1 MCYFLNHG
9 PVAAVHCTLEL
20 DFRVVAT
27 GSFGFQSPDSQ
38 TTMTGP
44 GLISRIQINPVLTL
58 PDVTNGGWMD
68 WLELN

>member
-1 MCYFLNHG
+1 M
-9 PVAAVHCTLEL
+9 AAVHCTLEL

-38 TTMTGP
+38 TAMTGL
-44 GLISRIQINPVLTL
+44 GLASRIHRNSVLTL